1 MTRKQNPTIQLPRER
16 IEQLRQFG
24 QATSASTMSE
34 IVGSLLKL
42 ARQQGLVEHGIP
54 GIDVNVLADGLAIR
68 FPNSPTTGF
77 SFEAASRIADT
88 IREYLNGEHVGE
100 KIEERIDIHLT
111 DPDNHA
117 GSFSIWRRGNS
128 LKIGIPMNAPEMNFT
143 HDLAAEF
150 ADLLDRAIRQ
160 SKVA

>member
-24 QATSASTMSE
+24 QATSTSTMSE

-68 FPNSPTTGF
+68 FPDSPTTGF
-77 SFEAASRIADT
+77 SFNAAAKISDT
-88 IREYLNGEHVGE
+88 VREYLDGQHAGE
-100 KIEERIDIHLT
+100 KNAHLT
-111 DPDNHA
+111 DPDSHA
-117 GSFSIWRRGNS
+117 NSFAIWRRGNS
-128 LKIGIPMNAPEMNFT
+128 IKIAIPMNGSEKTFT
-143 HDLAAEF
+143 RDLAEEF
-150 ADLLDRAIRQ
+150 ADLLDQAIRQ
-160 SKVA
+160 SKAA